1 MKYMYQIF
9 SFSIIVI
16 SILSMNYFHLST
28 LQTISLMVILSFISL
43 IIIHFIKK
51 VIILNNYLA
60 ILFIIERNCNKITF

>member
-51 VIILNNYLA
+51 SNNS
-60 ILFIIERNCNKITF
+60 K